1 MTETDQ
7 SKAARA
13 ALAAANQRHTE
24 SKKAVADAVAAH
36 QRAVEVHRQAAATLR
51 GIVTHDNE
59 LNANAAARLAAIIR
73 SGDAA
78 SIDDAQQDHSERLE
92 AERRAAIAQGAVDAL
107 AADVQAAQVD
117 QTAAQ
122 TAVDTAIK
130 GVMLA
135 HRDAL
140 AAELTAA
147 AAQYLD
153 LRHKLGGLM
162 GGGMMG
168 LQGIPGTAETAAA
181 LASVER
187 DYPPILHPQNFAAKA
202 WAEMQKGLREDSEAA
217 YVPITPTFSEPVD
230 PQHEHRLALRKA
242 QDAERE
248 ANAAK
253 NAEKMA
259 GYAHVDVMSERMHQ
273 FVVKAAGG

>member
-1 MTETDQ
+1 MTENEQT
-7 SKAARA
+7 KAARA
-13 ALAAANQRHTE
+13 ALAAANQRHAE
-24 SKKAVADAVAAH
+24 SKTAVADAVAAH
-36 QRAVEVHRQAAATLR
+36 QRAVDVHRQAAAALHA
-51 GIVTHDNE
+51 IVIHDNE

-73 SGDAA
+73 SGNAA

-122 TAVDTAIK
+122 TAVDAAIK
-130 GVMLA
+130 GVLLA
-135 HRDAL
+135 HRDSM
-140 AAELTAA
+140 AAELTEAA
-147 AAQYLD
+147 ARYLD
-153 LRHKLGGLM
+153 LRNALGGLM
-162 GGGMMG
+162 A
-168 LQGIPGTAETAAA
+168 LQVLPGTAATAAA
-181 LASVER
+181 LAAVDR
-187 DYPPILHPQNFAAKA
+187 DYPIGHHPQNLCVRGWTALQQALRDDPDAAFAP
-202 WAEMQKGLREDSEAA
+202 AA
-217 YVPITPTFSEPVD
+217 PSAPVD
-230 PQHEHRLALRKA
+230 LLAPMREHMLAQQRA

-259 GYAHVDVMSERMHQ
+259 GYAQVDVMAERMHQ